1 MSTIKVNTIENRTGS
16 SITIGGSSTTSL
28 NLASTITGGTLT
40 MTPLFSAYRTSSG
53 QSITTATLTKVQFNA
68 ENYDPSNTF
77 DSSTNYR
84 FTPTTAGYY
93 CLQSSLGYQG
103 TITRVILLFYK
114 NGSEYQRGADLNIT
128 GATIISGTSTMY
140 MNGSTD
146 YAEVYAYATGSGITV
161 VNQKETFFQGFKL
174 IGA

>member
-1 MSTIKVNTIENRTGS
+1 
-16 SITIGGSSTTSL
+16 
-28 NLASTITGGTLT
+28 
-40 MTPLFSAYRTSSG
+40 
-53 QSITTATLTKVQFNA
+53 
-68 ENYDPSNTF
+68 
-77 DSSTNYR
+77 
-84 FTPTTAGYY
+84 
-93 CLQSSLGYQG
+93 LQSSLGYNG

-174 IGA
+174 IGV